1 MKIRANYEKKCSAP
15 QQVNTAIKYIY
26 FSYPFDSLTAC
37 TLYSLQQ
44 LYWNRRLESW
54 LMFIQLT
61 YVCFSVAESSIRMP
75 TFQLGICAK
84 IEWTGEKQWHQIKN
98 GKRNLS
104 DLWLVFAPKWFRF
117 SAIFLHHWL
126 QATGDPINYIL
137 LMEIGLWQLFSVHFN
152 GRNSDVSCA

>member
-1 MKIRANYEKKCSAP
+1 MFVESLHYDNNIDY
-15 QQVNTAIKYIY
+15 
-26 FSYPFDSLTAC
+26 SYPFNTLTAC
-37 TLYSLQQ
+37 TVCARQ

-61 YVCFSVAESSIRMP
+61 YVCFSIAESSIGQP
-75 TFQLGICAK
+75 TFQLGIRAK

-98 GKRNLS
+98 RKRNLS

-117 SAIFLHHWL
+117 SAIFLHQWL

-137 LMEIGLWQLFSVHFN
+137 LMGIGLWHLFIV
-152 GRNSDVSCA
+152 